1 MGPPEVL
8 QLSFGLQTLVCHVI
22 VLLRVCRSHSVVS
35 YLAGPGGPLLSRSHC
50 FHAASAP
57 QLCCMAFVQA
67 VAFGQPIASSITLNA
82 SPNPVTYG
90 QTLTL
95 AAVTSNAT
103 ATREDRGVP
112 TTALSLL
119 ASGFEPV
126 TTSHGRCS
134 EFTLHSNAYALSV
147 HPAKLVLNLASSPG
161 KRAGPT
167 VSIRFSGADPDAWLE
182 PSDRQPGVTN
192 YLSSSDPK
200 AWRTGIPSYRRV
212 QAHSVYPGIDLL
224 YYSSQGQVEYDLL
237 IAPHAD
243 PNRIRLKIAGARAIR
258 LDRNGDLVLDTDG
271 GEIRQRKPVLYQE
284 RNSRSLS
291 IDGHY
296 VLLGR
301 NEVGFQ
307 VGSYDQSTRLVIDP
321 ALTFSTYFAGAASTG
336 NAIAVDSSG
345 YIYVTGSA
353 SNSIFIAKLDPSTS
367 QSVYTTIIQETGA
380 GNAIAVDAAGQAY
393 VGGYIYTLF
402 SYTNFPLVNPLQS
415 TFVPHS
421 NTGFVIKLNSA
432 GSAPLFSTFF
442 DGTGSSVVKAI
453 TVDSSANAYVTG
465 ATSTAD
471 FPVANSYRSCQSN
484 GDGFI
489 AKIDTST
496 PALTFSTCFGGS
508 GDDAINAIAR
518 DASGNLWVT
527 GQTGSADLPQQNS
540 LLGPGLTSNDMR
552 SAFIAKFDSSASNLL
567 LSTYLGSPTNT
578 EHAPASGNAITTDAA
593 GNAYIT
599 GAAPLNRNYLLSGE
613 LQGLSEVA
621 PNGGCF
627 VSKLS
632 SSGTLIFS
640 TLLSTVWPCTGIA
653 LASDGGIAV
662 TGASSP
668 TTYTPG
674 LPLVDPVQSAIG
686 NFPAGFVAVFA
697 NDGSA
702 IRFSTYL
709 GTTAAQNQLNGI
721 AADASSKL
729 YVTGYAW
736 GAGYPLTGQIQEY
749 ASSTQAVVSRISLAS
764 TCTYQVSPTAISVSA
779 GDIQYRYVNVT
790 APAGCVWNATG
801 SYVVGQPVVGAPE
814 DTSDIYL
821 SSGSDTVSLKIDF
834 SGYADQTWDIVVA
847 GHRVK
852 LALTGYGCTYS
863 LVQTHASYSASGGF
877 GSVWVNTSQ
886 DCPYTATPDSNWIT
900 IVFSGD
906 GLVNYL
912 VAANTGAAR
921 QGTITIAGLTY
932 TVTQDAAPVPVLAAA
947 VTHIGTFYQSQT
959 GAAYTIV
966 ISNRG
971 AGATTGT
978 VTVVDTLPSGLTATA
993 ISGTGWTC
1001 GLPTLTCTRSDS
1013 LAAGAGFAPI
1023 TLRVDVAANANSP
1036 LSNQASVSGGGSA
1049 TIGTSDVTTINPPP
1063 TALRFVPVTP
1073 CRIVDTRNA
1082 TGAFGGPQIAGGS
1095 SRSFIIP
1102 SSSCNIPAT
1111 AQAYSLNVAVVPSG
1125 PLGYLTVWP
1134 ADSPTS
1140 RFHAQLP
1147 RWPHQIQCRHR
1158 PCGNLRRHQR
1168 LRQQPD
1174 AGRARHQRLL
1184 HPGHRSHRPGLLSH
1198 HPLPR
1203 RRYPQKHRAARR
1215 SLACW
1220 CREPHLPHPF
1230 RRLQHPRFRT
1240 GLLAQL
1246 RRHSQGAPRLS
1257 HRVVQRPTY
1266 ARSLFPQRHD
1276 RLNHRQ
1282 CRHRAG
1288 RNRRRHRHLR
1298 E

>member
-1 MGPPEVL
+1 MAMGK
-8 QLSFGLQTLVCHVI
+8 
-22 VLLRVCRSHSVVS
+22 LRS
-35 YLAGPGGPLLSRSHC
+35 YLKCVVVLFS
-50 FHAASAP
+50 ASFAW
-57 QLCCMAFVQA
+57 
-67 VAFGQPIASSITLNA
+67 SSA
-82 SPNPVTYG
+82 D
-90 QTLTL
+90 
-95 AAVTSNAT
+95 A

-112 TTALSLL
+112 TTALSLP

-126 TTSHGRCS
+126 TTSDGRCS
-134 EFTLHSNAYALSV
+134 EFTLHGDGYALSV
-147 HPAKLVLNLASSPG
+147 HPAKLVLDLAASPG
-161 KRAGPT
+161 KGPT
-167 VSIRFSGADPDAWLE
+167 LSIGFSGADPDAWLE

-192 YLSSSDPK
+192 YLSGSDPK

-212 QAHSVYPGIDLL
+212 RAHSVYPGIDLL
-224 YYSSQGQVEYDLL
+224 YYSSQGQIEYDLL

-243 PNRIRLKIAGARAIR
+243 PNRIRLKIEGAHAIR
-258 LDRNGDLVLDTDG
+258 LDANGDLAFDTAG
-271 GEIRQRKPVLYQE
+271 GEIRQRRPVLYQR
-284 RNSRSLS
+284 RNGGSAPV
-291 IDGHY
+291 DGHY
-296 VLLGR
+296 VLLGK

-307 VGSYDQSTRLVIDP
+307 VGSYDQAASLVIDP

-336 NAIAVDSSG
+336 YAITVDSSG

-353 SNSIFIAKLDPSTS
+353 SNSLFIAKLDPSTS
-367 QSVYTTIIQETGA
+367 QTVYTTIIQETGA
-380 GNAIAVDAAGQAY
+380 GNSIAVDGNGQAY
-393 VGGYIYTLF
+393 VGGYIFTMF
-402 SYTNFPLVNPLQS
+402 SYTTFPLVNPLQS

-421 NTGFVIKLNSA
+421 NTGFVLKLNAA

-442 DGTGSSVVKAI
+442 DGSGASIVRAI
-453 TVDSSANAYVTG
+453 TADASGNAYIAG
-465 ATSTAD
+465 ETSSAD
-471 FPVANSYRSCQSN
+471 FPVANAYRSCQSN

-527 GQTGSADLPQQNS
+527 GQTGSADMPQQNS
-540 LLGPGLTSNDMR
+540 LLGPGLTTNEMR
-552 SAFIAKFDSSASNLL
+552 SAFIAKFDSTASNLL
-567 LSTYLGSPTNT
+567 FSTYFGSPTDVEN
-578 EHAPASGNAITTDAA
+578 APSSGNAITTDAA
-593 GNAYIT
+593 GNAYVT

-613 LQGLSEVA
+613 LQGLPEVV

-640 TLLSTVWPCTGIA
+640 TLLSTVWPCTGVA

-662 TGASSP
+662 TGASAP

-686 NFPAGFVAVFA
+686 NFPAGFVTVFA

-702 IRFSTYL
+702 IRFSTYF
-709 GTTAAQNQLNGI
+709 GTTAAQNQLYGI
-721 AADASSKL
+721 AADASTNL

-736 GAGYPLTGQIQEY
+736 GAGYPLIGQIQEY

-801 SYVVGQPVVGAPE
+801 QYVVGQPVVGAPE

-834 SGYADQTWDIVVA
+834 RGSADQNRDIVVA

-877 GSVWVNTSQ
+877 ASVWVDTSP
-886 DCPYTATPDSNWIT
+886 DCPYTSTSDSNWIT
-900 IVFSGD
+900 IVFSGG
-906 GLVNYL
+906 GLVSYS

-947 VTHIGTFYQSQT
+947 LTHIGTFYQSQT
-959 GAAYTIV
+959 GAAYAIV
-966 ISNRG
+966 VSNTG

-1001 GLPTLTCTRSDS
+1001 DLPTLTCIRSDS

-1036 LSNQASVSGGGSA
+1036 LINQASVSGGGSPSA
-1049 TIGTSDVTTINPPP
+1049 NVGDFTLINPPP
-1063 TALRFVPVTP
+1063 VALRFVPITP
-1073 CRIVDTRNA
+1073 CRVADTRKPN
-1082 TGAFGGPQIAGGS
+1082 GPFGGPQIPGGGTV
-1095 SRSFIIP
+1095 I
-1102 SSSCNIPAT
+1102 SSSPTVPA
-1111 AQAYSLNVAVVPSG
+1111 V
-1125 PLGYLTVWP
+1125 
-1134 ADSPTS
+1134 SP
-1140 RFHAQLP
+1140 P
-1147 RWPHQIQCRHR
+1147 RPKAI
-1158 PCGNLRRHQR
+1158 
-1168 LRQQPD
+1168 
-1174 AGRARHQRLL
+1174 
-1184 HPGHRSHRPGLLSH
+1184 LS
-1198 HPLPR
+1198 
-1203 RRYPQKHRAARR
+1203 
-1215 SLACW
+1215 
-1220 CREPHLPHPF
+1220 
-1230 RRLQHPRFRT
+1230 T
-1240 GLLAQL
+1240 
-1246 RRHSQGAPRLS
+1246 
-1257 HRVVQRPTY
+1257 
-1266 ARSLFPQRHD
+1266 
-1276 RLNHRQ
+1276 
-1282 CRHRAG
+1282 
-1288 RNRRRHRHLR
+1288 
-1298 E
+1298 